1 MARRGRFGRA
11 ESGAS
16 NLSSV
21 IQNLIRQQKAEEER
35 LLLEAFYAGTA
46 LFGKIPTIADVTK
59 FYTEL
64 ADLGGFEEGGIE
76 WETLLQKISQA
87 NNFDIN
93 RDYLGLVEEFN
104 ATNGA
109 NYDQLMGFL
118 NGRAKDST
126 DPENL
131 NTYEQAISS
140 TRSAYI
146 GHQGKALYDGQISIE
161 DFRANTQEV
170 ISSIDPSD
178 PLRYEI
184 VTTAYSAE
192 WVSQKNKWDTRLLA
206 GNINVNQYV
215 ALVKEFR
222 TSMLANGITKES
234 MLFNN
239 TVEAIVRAKNS
250 YGGDGGS
257 VAKTRITKNTDSLAS
272 AYRIAASAVGIGD
285 TADLVELEENPD
297 KVYEYIRNNPEVF
310 LMYDEYLI
318 KNPGAEGALTA
329 IGVDIDSPED
339 FKNWRERKLD
349 RVEADY
355 AVAGDRDK
363 YLEVNRANRASGR
376 GSVQDDFAFASQ
388 ERNRMLR
395 DATNPIDQ
403 DYIRSQWRAYVNGE
417 NSKLFGIIPG
427 GNVQNFALTLA
438 ADSEYLYQLYVNEI
452 DLANR
457 QKIGEGI
464 ASLSGR
470 YDDVSGEQNID
481 NDWQY
486 AEETEGESLQL
497 RSGVA
502 AWDPK
507 GQKVIAPPN
516 ASFADGVYN
525 QITFGKGPDGSLEPF
540 IQVISGEP
548 LYKTGETGGEP
559 VGHVYDVNGVTIALD
574 GEGNKINAPLNKE
587 FNQYTFSGDA
597 MKAGKAAII
606 DTSLASTP
614 ALFRAVRQKIEQV
627 LLNSASIPNPVKE
640 IIKSDIGEVQRA
652 ANLRQAKQLQTLPN
666 LTPQQRRDIYLL
678 QESDV
683 SAWNQFVA
691 PNLDKYE
698 EVRSGVWELK
708 PEFESRTTSTMDPAS
723 FQSNALPKVV
733 DIRTA
738 KMKEDEKQ
746 KNPLQAIAEFGS
758 TIGTGVNA
766 GMFNFFG
773 GGAPRPE
780 LKGPADTFFRN
791 VTPPSVNNQDIIAA
805 RVRASNKPVV
815 PIVPQ
820 FTPQQVSESF
830 VDFRAGER
838 KPLSIPTKP
847 RFTPEEVEQSLVDF
861 RRGEREMS

>member
-11 ESGAS
+11 ETGAS

-76 WETLLQKISQA
+76 WEAILQKISAA

-109 NYDQLMGFL
+109 NYEQLMGFL

-140 TRSAYI
+140 TRAAYI
-146 GHQGKALYDGQISIE
+146 GHQGKALYDGQINIE
-161 DFRANTQEV
+161 DFRANTQAV

-206 GNINVNQYV
+206 GNINLNQYV

-222 TSMLANGITKES
+222 ASMLANGITKES

-239 TVEAIVRAKNS
+239 TVEAIVRARNS

-257 VAKTRITKNTDSLAS
+257 VAKTRITKNTEALAS
-272 AYRIAASAVGIGD
+272 AYRIAASAVGVGD
-285 TADLVELEENPD
+285 TADLVDLEENPD

-318 KNPGAEGALTA
+318 KNPGAENALTA
-329 IGVDIDSPED
+329 IGIDVSSPED

-355 AVAGDRDK
+355 AVVGDRDK

-376 GSVQDDFAFASQ
+376 GSVQDDFSFASQ

-395 DATNPIDQ
+395 DAKNPIDE
-403 DYIRSQWRAYVNGE
+403 DYIRSQWRMYVNGG

-427 GNVQNFALTLA
+427 GSPKNFAANLA

-457 QKIGEGI
+457 QKIEGDI

-486 AEETEGESLQL
+486 AEETESESLQL
-497 RSGVA
+497 QSGVA

-507 GQKVIAPPN
+507 GKKIIAPPN

-525 QITFGKGPDGSLEPF
+525 QITFGKGLDGSLAPF
-540 IQVISGEP
+540 VQVVAGEP
-548 LYKTGETGGEP
+548 LYKTGDTKGTP
-559 VGHVYDVNGVTIALD
+559 FGHVYEVNGVTIALD
-574 GEGNKINAPLNKE
+574 AEGNKINAPLNKE
-587 FNQYTFSGDA
+587 FNQWTFSGDA
-597 MKAGKAAII
+597 MKAGKAPII

-614 ALFRAVRQKIEQV
+614 ALFRAARQKIEQV
-627 LLNSASIPNPVKE
+627 LLNSASIPNSVKDV
-640 IIKSDIGEVQRA
+640 IKSAISEVQA
-652 ANLRQAKQLQTLPN
+652 EANLRQAKQLQTLPN
-666 LTPQQRRDIYLL
+666 LSPQQRRDIYLL
-678 QESDV
+678 QGSNV
-683 SAWNQFVA
+683 SEWNRAVA

-708 PEFESRTTSTMDPAS
+708 PEFQFRTKSTMDPAS
-723 FQSNALPKVV
+723 WQTDALPQTV
-733 DIRTA
+733 DIRTE
-738 KMKEDEKQ
+738 KMKEEEKK
-746 KNPLQAIAEFGS
+746 KNPLQAIVEFGS
-758 TIGTGVNA
+758 SIGTGINA
-766 GMFNFFG
+766 GIFNIFG
-773 GGAPRPE
+773 GGAPRPK

-791 VTPPSVNNQDIIAA
+791 ITPPSIQNRDIIAA
-805 RVRASNKPVV
+805 RTKAANKPVV

-820 FTPQQVSESF
+820 FTPQQVSESL

-838 KPLSIPTKP
+838 KPLSIPTRP
-847 RFTPEEVEQSLVDF
+847 RFTPEEIEQSLIDF